1 MHCEPYNKCTRNLKG
16 HSPQYRDKH
25 TLPSV
30 QRVNGTTLLC
40 PDSGGAGGLGW
51 AGAEGNGH
59 KKFTTAVLALDI
71 KHHIN
76 SEDLFLNL

>member
-1 MHCEPYNKCTRNLKG
+1 MGKDRKIGDDLVA
-16 HSPQYRDKH
+16 
-25 TLPSV
+25 V
-30 QRVNGTTLLC
+30 QIGC
-40 PDSGGAGGLGW
+40 
-51 AGAEGNGH
+51 GH